1 MNLLSLTFLA
11 PLALLGA
18 AVIAVPLYLHLRHR
32 PRAIPLPFGAL
43 QFLLRAQRKRK
54 RKLRAE
60 QWLLLLLRCAFVW
73 VLAALFAQ
81 PFREQII
88 DGSSPSSSLPLLLVL
103 DDSPSMLA
111 RQNGE
116 MLFDRAR
123 DLLRTLLQ
131 ARGEVPTL
139 LLPASRPE
147 AFDGVQDAAALLA
160 GLPALQVQ
168 SRSASLDAAY
178 SHAAQIIRASGW
190 SKARI
195 QVLTDGSFS
204 AWEQTPEPPPE
215 GVELVYSP
223 MLESGSIAN
232 AGITL
237 VQTHEGGVQ
246 PELEIR
252 LHNGGP
258 ASQTLSLSLRP
269 DGGKKMDHSIQVDG
283 HKSVTHRFAVSQ
295 PTPTLVGIGLPEDDF
310 PLDDVAL
317 YQTGTKRK
325 LSLLLVDGDPHPDP
339 EASESFFMQQALAL
353 QFGEGVDLITPSGLS
368 GERLAQADVALLLNV
383 DSPPTALLK
392 DFLKRGKGLLI
403 APGNRF
409 DAELWNAFL
418 SPWEIRY
425 WERVQQPDGL
435 QRHIAGH
442 PLLDGIADAEWDAFL
457 AEVRF
462 DSKRLISVGRSKHQV
477 LFTFGDAA
485 PALVCADL
493 ERGRMALLSSA
504 LDMDEG
510 NWPVTLG
517 FLPFVRQMV
526 GYLSFAEDSVET
538 TSLTVDEAAE
548 RGWQDRLLPLHIP
561 PAIAR
566 AGLAGLQP
574 GVYRLTGQEPER
586 VVHLFFHPRE
596 SDFRSVLD
604 QPESPDSR
612 AFQTAGFKT
621 HQRFDLGPSLLWVL
635 LSVVAWET
643 LLAAYLSLRWGQ
655 R

>member
-60 QWLLLLLRCAFVW
+60 QWLLMLIRCAFVV

-81 PFREQII
+81 PFREQLI
-88 DGSSPSSSLPLLLVL
+88 DGTSPSSSLPLLLVL

-116 MLFDRAR
+116 LLFERAR
-123 DLLRTLLQ
+123 DLLRSLLN

-139 LLPASRPE
+139 LLPASKPD
-147 AFDGVQDAAALLA
+147 AFAGVQEAATLLA

-178 SHAAQIIRASGW
+178 AHAAQIIRTAGW

-195 QVLTDGSFS
+195 QVLTDGSFT
-204 AWEQTPEPPPE
+204 AWEQTPAAPPE

-223 MLESGSIAN
+223 MLETGSLAN
-232 AGITL
+232 AGVCL
-237 VQTHEGGVQ
+237 VQTHEGGAQ

-258 ASQTLSLSLRP
+258 ASQAFPLAVGP
-269 DGGKKMDHSIQVDG
+269 DEGKQNAHSIQVDG
-283 HKSVTHRFAVSQ
+283 HKSVTHRFA
-295 PTPTLVGIGLPEDDF
+295 LPHPVAPLMRIALPDDDF

-317 YQTGTKRK
+317 YQPGTRRN
-325 LSLLLVDGDPHPDP
+325 LSVLLVDGDPHPDP
-339 EASESFFMQQALAL
+339 EASESFFLQQALAL
-353 QFGEGVDLITPSGLS
+353 QFGQAVEVITPSGLN
-368 GERLAQADVALLLNV
+368 GERLAKADVALLLNV

-392 DFLKRGKGLLI
+392 DFLQRGKGLLI

-418 SPWEIRY
+418 AAWEIRY
-425 WERVQQPDGL
+425 WERVQQTDGL
-435 QRHIAGH
+435 QLRMGPH
-442 PLLDGIADAEWDAFL
+442 PLLEGIADAEWEAYL

-462 DSKRLISVGRSKHQV
+462 ASKRLISVGRSRHQV
-477 LFTFGDAA
+477 LFTFGDSA
-485 PALVCADL
+485 PALVCGEL
-493 ERGRMALLSSA
+493 ERGRMVLLSSA

-510 NWPVTLG
+510 NWPVTPG
-517 FLPFVRQMV
+517 FLPFVRQLV
-526 GYLSFAEDSVET
+526 GYLSFAEESVET
-538 TSLTVDEAAE
+538 ASLTVDEAFD

-561 PAIAR
+561 AAIAR
-566 AGLAGLQP
+566 TPLAGLQP

-586 VVHLFFHPRE
+586 VVHLFFHSRE

-604 QPESPDSR
+604 QPESPESR

-621 HQRFDLGPSLLWVL
+621 HQRQDLGPSLMWALLWL
-635 LSVVAWET
+635 VVGET
-643 LLAAYLSLRWGQ
+643 LLAAYLSFRWGQ